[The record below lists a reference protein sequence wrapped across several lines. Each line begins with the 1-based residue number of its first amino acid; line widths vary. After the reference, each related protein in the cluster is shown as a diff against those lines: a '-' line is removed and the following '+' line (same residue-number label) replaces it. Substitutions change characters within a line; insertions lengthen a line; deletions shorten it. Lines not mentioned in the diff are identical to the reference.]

1 MIEYYEVA
9 KKIRQHVRMA
19 DRFGRDRKS
28 ILEEL
33 IALAENYEA
42 VAERTELQM
51 IAQMQNDA
59 RDMKAAWA
67 QAAEVSYGNLMAIEK
82 HCDCG
87 CIYLEAE
94 CPNCNYQSPQDRI
107 KELEDKLAKAISLL
121 EIRGK
126 KVSAISAAVK
136 EGGVR

>member
-51 IAQMQNDA
+51 IVQMQNDA
-59 RDMKAAWA
+59 
-67 QAAEVSYGNLMAIEK
+67 IE
-82 HCDCG
+82 
-87 CIYLEAE
+87 
-94 CPNCNYQSPQDRI
+94 
-107 KELEDKLAKAISLL
+107 
-121 EIRGK
+121 
-126 KVSAISAAVK
+126 
-136 EGGVR
+136 EGYVR